1 MFCTTMPDSK
11 VFRVVH
17 MWCIKTGLHNFCEH
31 GCAKGAEFSKR
42 QKAGTLKSKQS
53 SDRIQKSNTEE
64 SNEKTEKSRRLV
76 QNL

>member
-1 MFCTTMPDSK
+1 MGDEWRIYIYSRK
-11 VFRVVH
+11 NR
-17 MWCIKTGLHNFCEH
+17 
-31 GCAKGAEFSKR
+31 KR

>member
-1 MFCTTMPDSK
+1 MEASPLYGLENIAPIVLYSLGNSTTSSFC
-11 VFRVVH
+11 
-17 MWCIKTGLHNFCEH
+17 
-31 GCAKGAEFSKR
+31 KR